1 MKKYIHE
8 KSKPEGRSDEIIS
21 KPIISKPRIQC
32 VPPLAKVNIY
42 VVIIIITPS
51 FAGPFL
57 PCSPRRGHHLF
68 LTLLF
73 SRLYPD
79 QPRLIRLWPPFRYV
93 SPKCTCC
100 VDGVEFVHKICGV
113 DVLSNS
119 YWIPY
124 LKSTPSQKMQGL
136 LVYRISS
143 LAGRPSVRQSV
154 RLASM
159 TMTLFV
165 PDGIRPGWCAPKRSR
180 DRLWPP
186 YKAKYEFL
194 RWGAD

>member
-1 MKKYIHE
+1 MCTPSG
-8 KSKPEGRSDEIIS
+8 KSKHI
-21 KPIISKPRIQC
+21 C
-32 VPPLAKVNIY
+32 CNY
-42 VVIIIITPS
+42 YHS
-51 FAGPFL
+51 FFCGLFYHVL
-57 PCSPRRGHHLF
+57 RGHHLF
-68 LTLLF
+68 LTWRKCLF
-73 SRLYPD
+73 STLYPD
-79 QPRLIRLWPPFRYV
+79 QPRLNV
-93 SPKCTCC
+93 SPKCTC

-113 DVLSNS
+113 DILSIS
-119 YWIPY
+119 YRIPY
-124 LKSTPSQKMQGL
+124 LKGKPSQKMQGL

-154 RLASM
+154 RLSSM